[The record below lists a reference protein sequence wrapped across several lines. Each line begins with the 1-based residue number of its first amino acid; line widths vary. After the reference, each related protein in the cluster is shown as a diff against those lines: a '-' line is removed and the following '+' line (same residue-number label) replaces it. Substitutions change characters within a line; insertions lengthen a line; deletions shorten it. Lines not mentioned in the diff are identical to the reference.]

1 MHVYVFVEKSEKTE
15 VDIAISVVEYVVGAI

>member
-15 VDIAISVVEYVVGAI
+15 VDIAISVVEYAVGAI